1 MKLFYFL
8 SYLYL
13 FLILC
18 GCFCAVVG
26 NTLATPCLIIAIVI
40 YVILAFSL

>member
-18 GCFCAVVG
+18 GSFCAVVG
-26 NTLATPCLIIAIVI
+26 NTLATPCFIIAIVI